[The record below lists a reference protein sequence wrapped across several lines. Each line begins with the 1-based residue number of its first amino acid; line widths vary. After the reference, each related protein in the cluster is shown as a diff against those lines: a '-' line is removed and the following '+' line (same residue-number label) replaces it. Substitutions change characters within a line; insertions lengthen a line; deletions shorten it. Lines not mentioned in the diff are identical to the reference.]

1 MIGKYKVITLCGST
15 RFKEDFERVNR
26 ELTLSGYIVIS
37 VGAFGHAGD
46 IFTDEQ
52 KEMLDD
58 IHKRKI
64 DMADGIYVINK
75 DGYIGASTKSEI
87 TYAYRHNKSIAF
99 MEAPDNFEELIE

>member
-26 ELTLSGYIVIS
+26 DLTLLGNIVIS

-46 IFTDEQ
+46 TFTEEQ
-52 KEMLDD
+52 KIMLDD

-64 DMADGIYVINK
+64 DMADAIYVINK
-75 DGYIGASTKSEI
+75 DGYIGSSTRSEI
-87 TYAYRHNKSIAF
+87 QYALRTGKQIIY
-99 MEAPDNFEELIE
+99 MEDDLT